1 MTDFWR
7 FTARCMTLSA
17 ALATTA
23 SAATLHSLTDIADR
37 AAAAARASAADAG
50 YRNVA
55 VQVRPLDQRLRLAKC
70 ERSLT
75 TLIAQTSR
83 PLGPVSVGV
92 RCDGNSPWT
101 LYVRTEVS
109 ARLTLPVLTRTL
121 PRGAV
126 VAHNDL
132 EMVSRSISKDPGALI
147 LDPEAIVGLETRRAL
162 AAGSTLHHNQLIA
175 PVLVER
181 GQNVTLVAG
190 SEGLQVRMQGKAM
203 ANASAGERLLV
214 TNQRSGR
221 RVEGVVNA
229 DGTVQIR

>member
-7 FTARCMTLSA
+7 STAQCMALSG
-17 ALATTA
+17 LLISTAT
-23 SAATLHSLTDIADR
+23 AATLHPLADIANR

-50 YRNVA
+50 YNNVA

-70 ERSLT
+70 EQSLT

-92 RCDGNSPWT
+92 RCNGSAPWT

-109 ARLTLPVLTRTL
+109 AQLTLPVLTRTV
-121 PRGAV
+121 PRGAII
-126 VAHNDL
+126 ADNDL
-132 EMVSRSISKDPGALI
+132 EMVSRAISKDPGALI
-147 LDPEAIVGLETRRAL
+147 LDPEAIIGLETRRAL
-162 AAGSTLHHNQLIA
+162 PAGSTLHHNQLVA

-190 SEGLQVRMQGKAM
+190 SHGLQVRMQGKAM
-203 ANASAGERLLV
+203 ANAAAGERLMV

-221 RVEGVVNA
+221 RVEGVVNP
-229 DGTVQIR
+229 DGTVHIQ